1 MHHSDE
7 ITLEDLVKFDVS
19 TRDKIAKRESLKIW
33 DAINQLGS
41 QVTNMPDEAGLAR
54 IKTLIGPE
62 IDERI
67 ESELE
72 VFNTKLSK
80 QMNAFFADKIKV
92 VKEKMESQVA
102 TLEAQE
108 EKLSRIEDNANQTRT
123 TMQR

>member
-33 DAINQLGS
+33 DAINQLGG

-108 EKLSRIEDNANQTRT
+108 DKLSRIEDNANQTRT

>member
-1 MHHSDE
+1 M
-7 ITLEDLVKFDVS
+7 VKFDVS

-33 DAINQLGS
+33 DAINQLGG

-108 EKLSRIEDNANQTRT
+108 DKLSRIEDNANQTRT